1 MTMNRREL
9 LLTATVAGLGSLA
22 LSASFKL
29 RAASPR
35 SVLVLGGTGFIGPH
49 LVRRLLERGH
59 VVTLFNRGQTNTDL
73 FPETS
78 KLVGDRDGGLEALET
93 GEWDVVIDNSGYVP
107 RHVRDSAELLKGRV
121 GRYLFTSTVAVYDFE
136 DDVPPYV
143 APNAG
148 NAGSPLRPVP
158 DPASEDVSQYY
169 GALKVLCEQYVNEIY
184 GDAATIVRPTYV
196 VGPGDTTQ
204 RYTWWVERI
213 HRGGDIIVPGNADD
227 SFGLI
232 DVRDLADFV
241 VQLVEDNRPGTYNA
255 SGPAGILSY
264 AGMLESIRATTSNS
278 VQFVRVDVDFLE
290 QQDVNG
296 RELPMWS
303 AERGTRGVLFD
314 NIPSIEAGLQF
325 RTLADTAAATFDW
338 YQSLPE
344 AEKAFTRAGLNPE
357 KEARI
362 LAAWSSAQD

>member
-1 MTMNRREL
+1 MTLNRREL
-9 LLTATVAGLGSLA
+9 LLAASAAGLGSLA
-22 LSASFKL
+22 MGASSTA
-29 RAASPR
+29 RAASPK

-49 LVRRLLERGH
+49 VVGRLLERGH
-59 VVTLFNRGQTNTDL
+59 DVTLFNRGQTNTDL
-73 FPETS
+73 FPGTQ
-78 KLVGDRDGGLEALET
+78 KLVGDRDNGLEALET
-93 GEWDVVIDNSGYVP
+93 GAWDAVIDNSGYVP

-136 DDVPPYV
+136 DDQPPYI
-143 APNAG
+143 APGAG
-148 NAGSPLRPVP
+148 QPGSPLRRVP
-158 DPASEDVSQYY
+158 EPESEDVPKYY

-184 GDAATIVRPTYV
+184 GNEATIVRPTYV

-213 HRGGDIIVPGNADD
+213 HRGGEIIVPGNADD

-241 VQLVEDNRPGTYNA
+241 VQLVEDNRPGTFNA

-264 AGMLESIRATTSNS
+264 AGMLESIRATTTAS
-278 VQFVRVDVDFLE
+278 VQFERVGVEFLE
-290 QQDVNG
+290 QQEVTG

-303 AERGTRGVLFD
+303 AERGTQGVLFENRTSLD
-314 NIPSIEAGLQF
+314 AGLSF
-325 RTLADTAAATFDW
+325 RTLADTAAATLDW

-344 AEKAFTRAGLNPE
+344 EEQAFTRAGLDPAR
-357 KEARI
+357 EAKI
-362 LAAWSSAQD
+362 LAEWRSQRS